1 MKVDPCGQLIE
12 TTGRREH
19 GIPFVVKTPTHV
31 RVEIHQTDFYA
42 YQTTDGGP
50 SEYRNSH
57 THSRSVKI
65 EKIESSQIMMLD
77 PKRPLS
83 GTGQFAIAYS
93 KDGYGTIKTASY
105 KAVDETI
112 KNVTQLA
119 AAVAKASIAFNPKT
133 VMQNQAIQVVETPDR
148 IVASQVFPIEA
159 CVNGELEAFVR
170 EWTSC
175 DTN

>member
-1 MKVDPCGQLIE
+1 
-12 TTGRREH
+12 
-19 GIPFVVKTPTHV
+19 
-31 RVEIHQTDFYA
+31 
-42 YQTTDGGP
+42 
-50 SEYRNSH
+50 
-57 THSRSVKI
+57 
-65 EKIESSQIMMLD
+65 MLD

-93 KDGYGTIKTASY
+93 PDGYGTIKTASY

-112 KNVTQLA
+112 KNVAQLA
-119 AAVAKASIAFNPKT
+119 TAVAAASTAKAKLQFL
-133 VMQNQAIQVVETPDR
+133 QDQAIQVVETPDR
-148 IVASQVFPIEA
+148 IVAIQVFPIEA

>member
-1 MKVDPCGQLIE
+1 
-12 TTGRREH
+12 
-19 GIPFVVKTPTHV
+19 
-31 RVEIHQTDFYA
+31 
-42 YQTTDGGP
+42 
-50 SEYRNSH
+50 
-57 THSRSVKI
+57 VKI

-93 KDGYGTIKTASY
+93 EFGYGTIQTASY

-112 KNVTQLA
+112 KSVAKLA
-119 AAVAKASIAFNPKT
+119 AAVAEAT
-133 VMQNQAIQVVETPDR
+133 VAKEQQGLRLDGAIQVVETPER
-148 IVASQVFPIEA
+148 TVAIQVFPIEA